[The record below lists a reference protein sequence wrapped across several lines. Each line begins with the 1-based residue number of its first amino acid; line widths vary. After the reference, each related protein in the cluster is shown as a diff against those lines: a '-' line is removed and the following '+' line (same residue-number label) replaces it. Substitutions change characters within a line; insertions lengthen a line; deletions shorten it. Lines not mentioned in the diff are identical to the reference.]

1 MAEEKRI
8 TNYRI
13 TEHAR
18 EEMVRRQISEED
30 VAKVLANPEQAEKIR
45 TGREVYQSRLSQ
57 GEPSRVLLLRV
68 FLDVD
73 RVPPEVVTV
82 YRTSKVA
89 KYWRKDV

>member
-30 VAKVLANPEQAEKIR
+30 VAKVLANPE
-45 TGREVYQSRLSQ
+45 
-57 GEPSRVLLLRV
+57 
-68 FLDVD
+68 
-73 RVPPEVVTV
+73 
-82 YRTSKVA
+82 
-89 KYWRKDV
+89 